1 MAKADRVAVRPFG
14 KNARVGGNV
23 TRSTRRLKSY
33 PPPLF
38 FFFFFF
44 LQKPC
49 LSLSPGA
56 LVLLMPRGRDGPVFQ
71 ADVARSAGALDLFFF
86 FFPPEAL
93 SCPRHRG
100 HLTSE
105 A

>member
-1 MAKADRVAVRPFG
+1 MGPASKPVWLGQLELRV
-14 KNARVGGNV
+14 
-23 TRSTRRLKSY
+23 
-33 PPPLF
+33 F
-38 FFFFFF
+38 FFFFF
-44 LQKPC
+44 PPEA
-49 LSLSPGA
+49 LSVAVTGGA
-56 LVLLMPRGRDGPVFQ
+56 VLLRPRGRDGPGFQ
-71 ADVARSAGALDLFFF
+71 ADVARSAGALDLFFFFF